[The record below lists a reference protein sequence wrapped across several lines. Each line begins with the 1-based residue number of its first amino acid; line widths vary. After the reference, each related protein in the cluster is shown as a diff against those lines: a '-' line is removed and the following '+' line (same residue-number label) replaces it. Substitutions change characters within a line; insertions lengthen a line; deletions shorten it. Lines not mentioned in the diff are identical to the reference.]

1 MGPYIFSLKPADVDS
16 SPKEAVSWPAD
27 NAKEKLEN
35 LDYQL
40 SVLTIAASTG
50 SLYVLFQLCG
60 FFLSGQF
67 KSNMT
72 TKMNPS
78 LGRKFL
84 QRIQECSKVSENVD
98 KCVICS
104 FLGKTLK
111 TISKQ
116 MRKGQLKVMLQ
127 GVKLVQKLA
136 GPLLRSV
143 SLKNLEKANIT
154 SLDQIENKTW
164 SLPQVFGPVP
174 SMTESIIVRLGCIT
188 QSFSNSE
195 LEMLPLS
202 LENLDEIAA
211 CGWKNSQVNCRY
223 RSTRLRLVLS
233 VVQLEALGP
242 DNAAMVTSEQRAVL
256 TEEQLSILKKATNGG
271 QEDQKQTQALASGKK
286 KVVSEKCLHVDHIS
300 FFCPGAPVSSLEGM
314 STFVKPVLFLFI
326 GFLLL

>member
-1 MGPYIFSLKPADVDS
+1 MSNPVGLMSPSLES
-16 SPKEAVSWPAD
+16 
-27 NAKEKLEN
+27 
-35 LDYQL
+35 
-40 SVLTIAASTG
+40 
-50 SLYVLFQLCG
+50 C
-60 FFLSGQF
+60 QF

-84 QRIQECSKVSENVD
+84 QRIQECSKVSENLMELQSVAAGLPN
-98 KCVICS
+98 CVVRNVKPQDI
-104 FLGKTLK
+104 LNNTETLK

-127 GVKLVQKLA
+127 GVSTMCCSK
-136 GPLLRSV
+136 
-143 SLKNLEKANIT
+143 
-154 SLDQIENKTW
+154 
-164 SLPQVFGPVP
+164 VFGPVP
-174 SMTESIIVRLGCIT
+174 SMTESIIVQLGCIT

-256 TEEQLSILKKATNGG
+256 TEEQLSILKKATTGG
-271 QEDQKQTQALASGKK
+271 QEDQKQTQALASG
-286 KVVSEKCLHVDHIS
+286 
-300 FFCPGAPVSSLEGM
+300 APVSSLEGM
-314 STFVKPVLFLFI
+314 STFIKPVLFLFI